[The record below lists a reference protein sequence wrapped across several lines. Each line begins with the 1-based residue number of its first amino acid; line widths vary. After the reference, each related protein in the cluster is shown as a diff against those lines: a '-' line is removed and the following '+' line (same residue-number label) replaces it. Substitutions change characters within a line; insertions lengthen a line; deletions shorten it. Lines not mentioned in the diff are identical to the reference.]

1 MFRQRENINEENQSI
16 KKEPNRDSRVE
27 KYKNC
32 NVKFTSGAYRK
43 IWTRGKKLLNLKTG
57 DYLVWET
64 EIKMNEEK

>member
-43 IWTRGKKLLNLKTG
+43 I
-57 DYLVWET
+57 
-64 EIKMNEEK
+64 